1 MFNMKLKFLGTKS
14 FTFISLT
21 KYRFCSCSNSIRN
34 IPPRIEEKIGDNIYK
49 IPNHPLNIIR
59 NKIFDFFENDKY
71 STLRSKIPQETK
83 FTIKDDFHPIVSKKE
98 NFYDLLVTDDND
110 TISPKNTYYQDEHN
124 VLRTHM
130 TAHDVQMIRSGLKS
144 FITLGDVYRRDSI
157 DATHYPIFHQIDG
170 VRVFEYENL
179 KQHARNIYNTND
191 ITEQMLNDLVRD
203 DLKHILENLNNHIF
217 GEVKFR
223 WVDAYFPF
231 TEPSYELEIFFN
243 GDWLEVLGCGLLRT
257 KIIDNSG
264 LVSKK
269 QVAWAF
275 GIGLERLAMK
285 LFDIKDIRLFWTKDN
300 RFLSQFSD
308 GKIRKFKPYSKY
320 PPCYKD
326 ITFYIPDTFCEND
339 FLEIIRNVTG
349 DLVEDVKCI
358 DTFTNTKTNKTSKC
372 FRILYRHMDKTLTN
386 EEINVFQVKIR
397 QLAQENLNLELR

>member
-1 MFNMKLKFLGTKS
+1 MKLKFLSTKS
-14 FTFISLT
+14 FTLLSFS
-21 KYRFCSCSNSIRN
+21 KYTFCSSANSIRN
-34 IPPRIEEKIGDNIYK
+34 IPPRIEEKIGEKIYK
-49 IPNHPLNIIR
+49 IENHPLNIIK
-59 NKIFDFFENDKY
+59 NKIYDFFENEKHCA
-71 STLRSKIPQETK
+71 LRSKLSHETK
-83 FTIKDDFHPIVSKKE
+83 FSIRDDFHPIVTKKE
-98 NFYDLLVTDDND
+98 NFYDLLVTDDNE
-110 TISPKNTYYQDEHN
+110 TISPKNTYYQDEQH

-170 VRVFEYENL
+170 VRVYEYENL
-179 KQHARNIYNTND
+179 IEHAKNIYKTNNL
-191 ITEQMLNDLVRD
+191 TQEMLNDLVRD
-203 DLKHILENLNNHIF
+203 DLKHILENLNKHIF

-231 TEPSYELEIFFN
+231 TEPSFELEIFFN

-257 KIIDNSG
+257 KIIENSG
-264 LVSKK
+264 LDPKK

-308 GKIRKFKPYSKY
+308 GKIKKFKPYSKY

-326 ITFYIPDTFCEND
+326 ITFFIPDTFCEND
-339 FLEIIRNVTG
+339 LLEIIRNVTG

-358 DTFTNTKTNKTSKC
+358 DTFTNPKTNKTSKC

-386 EEINVFQVKIR
+386 DEINVFQVKIR
-397 QLAQENLNLELR
+397 ELAQKNLNLELR

>member
-1 MFNMKLKFLGTKS
+1 MNIKFLNIKS
-14 FTFISLT
+14 FSILSIRKFNFS
-21 KYRFCSCSNSIRN
+21 SSASSIRN
-34 IPPRIEEKIGDNIYK
+34 IPPRIEEKIGEKIYM

-59 NKIFDFFENDKY
+59 NKIFDFFENDKI
-71 STLRSKIPQETK
+71 STLRSKLPHEHK

-110 TISPKNTYYQDEHN
+110 TISPKNTYYHDEQN

-130 TAHDVQMIRSGLKS
+130 TAHDVQMIKSGLKS

-170 VRVFEYENL
+170 VRVFEYEQLAEHAKKVHNIDPQNL
-179 KQHARNIYNTND
+179 TESVLND
-191 ITEQMLNDLVRD
+191 IVRD
-203 DLKHILENLNNHIF
+203 ELKFILENLNKHIF

-231 TEPSYELEIFFN
+231 TKPSYELEIFFN
-243 GDWLEVLGCGLLRT
+243 NDWLEVLGCGLLRT
-257 KIIDNSG
+257 KILENTG
-264 LVSKK
+264 LDPKK
-269 QVAWAF
+269 NVAWAF

-285 LFDIKDIRLFWTKDN
+285 LFDVKDIRLFWTKDS
-300 RFLSQFSD
+300 RFLNQFSD

-326 ITFYIPDTFCEND
+326 ITFFIPETFCEND
-339 FLEIIRNVTG
+339 LLEIIRNVTG

-358 DTFTNTKTNKTSKC
+358 DTFTNPKTNKTSKC

-386 EEINVFQVKIR
+386 EEINVFQVQIR
-397 QLAQENLNLELR
+397 ELAQKHLNLELR